1 MLSEAYIGGLF
12 MKSYYLIALTLLA
25 SCANTSS
32 IKPTDDVLQVS
43 EHDYSEIEDR
53 IIPWEDLFTKES
65 NRYYCYV
72 FSKTCSHC
80 NEIKNNVIDYA
91 LKNDNFF
98 FVEYGKHIPLTD
110 DITATIG
117 ATSIDN
123 VAIMGTPTLLGLI
136 NHTLIE
142 NIAGSKKVLE
152 KIQNP

>member
-1 MLSEAYIGGLF
+1 

-25 SCANTSS
+25 ACSNTSS
-32 IKPTDDVLQVS
+32 TKPNSDEPPPVG
-43 EHDYSEIEDR
+43 EHDYVEVEDR
-53 IIPWEDLFTKES
+53 IIPWDDLFNKES

-110 DITATIG
+110 DITPTIG

-123 VAIMGTPTLLGLI
+123 VTIMGTPTLLGLI

-142 NIAGSKKVLE
+142 NIAGSKKVLD
-152 KIQNP
+152 KIQNL